1 MAEPLN
7 EEIVAC
13 FPQWGN
19 YSYAFKFLI
28 ERGFGVK
35 YLTPPP
41 ITRRTLELGSRYSP
55 DYVCVPFKY
64 CLGCYLE
71 ALEKG
76 ANCLMQIFGAC
87 RLNYF
92 GELSEQILT
101 DLGFKFQFMNMAA
114 IKWTSPRSIIEHMKV
129 INPNVSVTK
138 VVAALPTTI
147 NMIKLI
153 DRFDDFLRRNIG
165 FEVNDGDFEQV
176 QKAFFAA
183 LDTVENGK
191 QLKRIKKDFLRRL
204 KQIPVNKPAK
214 TLKVGMV
221 GDYYTVQEPFSNYYM
236 EKELAAMGME
246 VYRDMNLTNTIVH
259 NKWFQRHR
267 YAKKYAKFNPG
278 ATATFTIAEALSYV
292 KQGMDGVIQV
302 KSFGCTPEIDA
313 MPTLQNISNDYHVPI
328 LNFSFDSQTS
338 ETGIKTRLEAFYDMV
353 VARKNTNNQEEKHEK
368 RHK

>member
-1 MAEPLN
+1 MSKVN

-19 YSYAFKFLI
+19 YSHAFKFLI

-35 YLTPPP
+35 YMTPPP
-41 ITRRTLELGSRYSP
+41 ITRRTLELGSRHSP

-71 ALEKG
+71 ALEQG

-87 RLNYF
+87 RLNYY
-92 GELSEQILT
+92 GELAEQILR
-101 DLGFKFQFMNMAA
+101 DLGYQFEFMNMAE
-114 IKWTSPRSIIEHMKV
+114 IKWTSPRSIVEHMRK
-129 INPNVSVTK
+129 INPNVSIAK
-138 VVAALPTTI
+138 VVAALPTMVK
-147 NMIKLI
+147 MIKLI
-153 DRFDDFLRRNIG
+153 DQFDDFLRHNIG
-165 FEVNDGDFEQV
+165 FEVNEGDFENLAKEFYASLYNIQS
-176 QKAFFAA
+176 
-183 LDTVENGK
+183 GK
-191 QLKRIKKDFLRRL
+191 QLKRIKKDYLHRL
-204 KQIPVNKPAK
+204 KKIPVNKPAK

-246 VYRDMNLTNTIVH
+246 VYRDMNLTNTLIH
-259 NKWFQRHR
+259 NQWKKRHR

-302 KSFGCTPEIDA
+302 KSFGCTPEVDA
-313 MPTLQNISNDYHVPI
+313 MPILQNISNDYRIPI

-353 VARKNTNNQEEKHEK
+353 IARKNTVKGEKA
-368 RHK
+368 

>member
-1 MAEPLN
+1 MAENVNN
-7 EEIVAC
+7 EIIAC

-35 YLTPPP
+35 YMTPPP

-87 RLNYF
+87 RLNYY
-92 GELSEQILT
+92 GELAAQILS
-101 DLGFKFQFMNMAA
+101 DMGYKFQFMNMAE
-114 IKWTSPRSIIEHMKV
+114 IKWTSPRSIIEHMKM
-129 INPNVSVTK
+129 INPNVSLPK
-138 VVAALPTTI
+138 VVAAIPTMT

-153 DRFDDFLRRNIG
+153 DEFDDYLRHHIG
-165 FEVNDGDFEQV
+165 FEVNDGDFEAL
-176 QKAFFAA
+176 QKEFLAA
-183 LDTVENGK
+183 LEKVENGK
-191 QLKRIKKDFLRRL
+191 QLKRVKKTFLHRL

-246 VYRDMNLTNTIVH
+246 VFRDMNLTNTLIK
-259 NKWFQRHR
+259 NQWKKRHR
-267 YAKKYAKFNPG
+267 FGKKYAKFNPG
-278 ATATFTIAEALSYV
+278 ATATYTIAEALSYV

-302 KSFGCTPEIDA
+302 KAFGCTPEIDA
-313 MPTLQNISNDYHVPI
+313 MPILQNISNDYKIPI

-353 VARKNTNNQEEKHEK
+353 IARKNTTKGAK
-368 RHK
+368 